1 MELSRAMQHVLLGQ
15 PERLPDLLRGRVGT
29 YFEVDGLCFAPKLEI
44 TPRGACVMAVYFQN
58 RYAGRAEARV
68 QILPMRRWWGMRHA
82 LPAAALSFD
91 CPGGAFGVA
100 RASFPIAAKY
110 QGRRM
115 TFSITAAT
123 NYPQDR
129 GEILRLRQGITPK
142 RWTCTLP
149 QGVAEYASHHLSLQ
163 TELIWWPELLHVDLS
178 ARLAA

>member
-1 MELSRAMQHVLLGQ
+1 MQHMLLGQ

-29 YFEVDGLCFAPKLEI
+29 YFEVDGLCFAPMLET

-68 QILPMRRWWGMRHA
+68 QVLPPRRWCGMRHA
-82 LPAAALSFD
+82 LPAGKLSFD

-100 RASFPIAAKY
+100 RALFPIAAKY

-115 TFSITAAT
+115 SFSIAAAT
-123 NYPQDR
+123 NYPQGR
-129 GEILRLRQGITPK
+129 GEILRHRQGVTPK

-149 QGVAEYASHHLSLQ
+149 QGVIECAPHQLSLPS
-163 TELIWWPELLHVDLS
+163 ELIWWPELLQGNLLT
-178 ARLAA
+178 RKAA